1 MKRERRKFSAG
12 FKAEVALEAIHGV
25 LTVSELAQK
34 YEVHPV
40 QIAQWK
46 KEVQLHASAIFE
58 DDKKQ
63 RADILNMQNE
73 RNELFKQLGELKF
86 QNEWLKKNCF
96 DSSKRTDGS
105 SGSAICEDTP

>member
-1 MKRERRKFSAG
+1 MKKERRKFSAA

-46 KEVQLHASAIFE
+46 KEVLSRASTLFE
-58 DDKKQ
+58 DNKKQ
-63 RADILNMQNE
+63 RSEMSNMQNE
-73 RNELFKQLGELKF
+73 RDELFKQLGELKF
-86 QNEWLKKNCF
+86 QNEWLKK
-96 DSSKRTDGS
+96 KLL
-105 SGSAICEDTP
+105 